1 MQNINLKSY
10 ICNFF
15 FWKASDICNL
25 SHQLNGEV
33 TARGTF
39 QTQIVNTGD
48 QNGTQGIIR
57 GPKMLISLSL
67 FVFVLF
73 FCLPVKSAP
82 TLPLSKPSL
91 SIPRSHHRNCDPYA
105 ETLTEKPC
113 RFFSTTTMADAE
125 VAERL
130 ISDIGKQLAAR
141 KTCPNKDL
149 LVKLLRV
156 S

>member
-1 MQNINLKSY
+1 MIFVIYPINLTERGDNISLG
-10 ICNFF
+10 
-15 FWKASDICNL
+15 DL
-25 SHQLNGEV
+25 LNSNCK
-33 TARGTF
+33 R
-39 QTQIVNTGD
+39 
-48 QNGTQGIIR
+48 R
-57 GPKMLISLSL
+57 GPKWHARNNSGTKNVNKPFPIRFC
-67 FVFVLF
+67 FVF
-73 FCLPVKSAP
+73 CLHVKSAP
-82 TLPLSKPSL
+82 TFPLSKPSL

-105 ETLTEKPC
+105 KTLTEKPC